1 MNNTLHKKRR
11 QKRARR
17 QSGSHKLSLISLM
30 DIFTILV
37 FFLMVNSGEEVK
49 VLQGDK
55 SIKLPESAAQQLPA
69 NNLVVFVGK
78 EDLLVQGK
86 KISSVKEIVNTED
99 TIIPALKKELNY
111 QASKKTPLDAQT
123 AEKGYGVTIMGDETT
138 EFSVLNKVLTTCSD
152 TEFRDVS
159 LAVNRKFAEKE
170 QTDQASTAKD
180 LGSTTST
187 TTALLSGL

>member
-17 QSGSHKLSLISLM
+17 QSGSNKLSLISLM

-86 KISSVKEIVNTED
+86 KISSVKEIVNNED

-138 EFSVLNKVLTTCSD
+138 EFSVLKKVLTTCSD